1 MALSRRNRFAYMLV
15 LPSVVLVALLNLV
28 PLAEAVVTSM
38 QNQLLTSP
46 DRDAF
51 VGLKHFYDALFVES
65 DFWGSLGK
73 TCEWTVGSV
82 AGAYFVGLGLALLLN
97 LDIRFR
103 NLLRA
108 IFLIPWVMPDVVGA
122 LIWKWLYNDDYG
134 VINYLLR
141 QAHLI
146 HGSIHWISSVQ
157 MAMPSVIIAQAWKLY
172 PLMTVVLLAAL
183 QNVPKEL
190 HEAAALDGAG
200 PGQRFWYVTLPHIRT
215 ASISITLLAGI
226 WTFQSFDLVYLMT
239 GGGPSQATMVL
250 PTFIYQQAFT
260 VLNMGYATALGILLL
275 IVIFLFSAAYLLL
288 TRPNREE
295 AQG

>member
-1 MALSRRNRFAYMLV
+1 MALSRRNRFAYTLV
-15 LPSVVLVALLNLV
+15 LPSVVLLMLLNLL
-28 PLAEAVVTSM
+28 PLAEGVITSL
-38 QNQLLTSP
+38 QNQLLTDP
-46 DRDAF
+46 NRDAF
-51 VGLKHFYDALFVES
+51 VGFQHYYDALFVES

-73 TCEWTVGSV
+73 TCVWTVGSV
-82 AGAYFVGLGLALLLN
+82 AGGYVVGLALALLLN

-103 NLLRA
+103 NFFRA

-157 MAMPSVIIAQAWKLY
+157 TAMLSVILVQVWKLY

-200 PGQRFWYVTLPHIRT
+200 RLQRFWYVTLPLIRT
-215 ASISITLLAGI
+215 SSISITLLAGI
-226 WTFQSFDLVYLMT
+226 WTFQNFDLVYLLT

-250 PTFIYQQAFT
+250 PTFIYQQAFF
-260 VLNMGYATALGILLL
+260 VLNMGYATALGVLLL
-275 IVIFLFSAAYLLL
+275 LVILIFSSAYLLI
-288 TRPNREE
+288 TRPNSEE
-295 AQG
+295 AA

>member
-1 MALSRRNRFAYMLV
+1 
-15 LPSVVLVALLNLV
+15 VVLMLLLNLL
-28 PLAEAVVTSM
+28 PLAEGIITSL
-38 QNQLLTSP
+38 QDQQLTHP
-46 DRDAF
+46 NPDAF
-51 VGLKHFYDALFVES
+51 VGLKHYVDALFGES

-73 TCEWTVGSV
+73 TCEWTAGSV
-82 AGAYFVGLGLALLLN
+82 AGSYLLGLGLALLLN

-122 LIWKWLYNDDYG
+122 LIWRWLYNDDYG

-146 HGSIHWISSVQ
+146 HGEIHWISSVQ

-172 PLMTVVLLAAL
+172 PLMTVVILAAL
-183 QNVPKEL
+183 QNVPREL

-200 PGQRFWYVTLPHIRT
+200 PVQRFWYVTLPHIRT
-215 ASISITLLAGI
+215 ASIAITLLAGI

-250 PTFIYQQAFT
+250 PTFIYQQAFF
-260 VLNMGYATALGILLL
+260 VLNMGYAATLGVLLL
-275 IVIFLFSAAYLLL
+275 VVIFIFSSAYLLI
-288 TRPNREE
+288 TRPNRQE
-295 AQG
+295 A